1 MLSFSDRTPKNSYNV
16 NIFHAGEMSLIF
28 FLLAENLAYSAV
40 FQSWQIEDPT
50 SASWLGGKT
59 KPWMHI
65 SCGNSLLLEIRKYF
79 LKLLITWGLYRKEH
93 NSLALFLFLNSCF
106 LAVAGHKVLG
116 WKDLGF
122 SSVWLLVLLW
132 LELCLIL
139 VGEGGPRQMIP
150 LGTEVEWLRKSDE
163 GGHPWLL
170 KWGLIAAVQ
179 QTLLLFNTCHRL
191 KSPLIL
197 RS

>member
-1 MLSFSDRTPKNSYNV
+1 MKC
-16 NIFHAGEMSLIF
+16 HWF

-40 FQSWQIEDPT
+40 FRGWQIEDPT

-59 KPWMHI
+59 KLWRHI

-79 LKLLITWGLYRKEH
+79 LKLLITWRLYHKEH
-93 NSLALFLFLNSCF
+93 NSLASFLFLNSCF
-106 LAVAGHKVLG
+106 LAMAGHRVLG

-122 SSVWLLVLLW
+122 SSVWLVVLLW

-139 VGEGGPRQMIP
+139 VGEGGPRQMIQ
-150 LGTEVEWLRKSDE
+150 LGTEGGWLRKSDG